1 MPDINLSSIKEAARR
16 LDGAILNTPFQ
27 HSRTLSELCDAN
39 VWLKFENHQ
48 FTASFKERG
57 ALNKLLNLSEEERSR
72 GVVAMSAGNHAQGVA
87 YHCQRLGI
95 PATIIMPRYT
105 PLNKVRHTRNFG
117 ANVEL
122 AGDNVDESFAV
133 ARQRMDERDLTLVH
147 PYDDIH
153 VIAGQ
158 GTVALEM
165 LEQEPDLD
173 ALIIPIGGGGLI
185 SGVSIVAHSREIQVI
200 GVQSDA
206 YPFAYNAFYG
216 EELSPASPA
225 TIAEGIAVKSP
236 GVITMEIIRQN
247 VKDILLAPEREIER
261 AVALLASVEKT
272 VAEGAGAASLAAL
285 ISPQH
290 AHRFKGKKVG
300 IIICGGNIDERIL
313 AFALLRS
320 LARDGRLIRLRLE
333 ITDVP
338 GELARISALIAN
350 CEGNIVDVAHHRI
363 FSALSIKSADLDLTI
378 ETRDSNHRDEIL
390 DTVASAGFKARL
402 LDI

>member
-133 ARQRMDERDLTLVH
+133 ARQRMDERELTLVH

-350 CEGNIVDVAHHRI
+350 CEGNIVDVTHHRI